1 MHEMKSRSIL
11 IELLENQ
18 ADKGVVDAS
27 FKRIDEC
34 TKNFH
39 VRQTKLCPNKI
50 YVYTLYS
57 LTSP

>member
-1 MHEMKSRSIL
+1 MLIFLGKLISEAVKLHEMMSRSIL

-18 ADKGVVDAS
+18 ADKGVIQAS

-39 VRQTKLCPNKI
+39 LDTMSIDR
-50 YVYTLYS
+50 
-57 LTSP
+57 